1 MKLTRFLSLALGL
14 TLSAA
19 AADETLYTGAFWT
32 EGVNETG
39 GWYDANKIDNSD
51 GDADDNMCY
60 AASAAN
66 IIAWWQNGE
75 IVSGSLSS
83 NAPKQLGDIWQ
94 TLIDANDNEAL
105 WDEGGESLSAINWW
119 VSGIYCPDSY
129 EDEAAWARYY
139 TTAKEWGNEE
149 LLTVTLHD
157 SVGYYF
163 DRYGL
168 TQKNLAGFL
177 MDMQQYSERITDI
190 NFGEFLQNG
199 CAISLGIAP
208 TENEDAGH
216 AITLWGVEY
225 DEEGKLTTMWITDSD
240 DDDEKLVKVS
250 VTVDEEN
257 DKIWL
262 SEGYNEDFHY
272 YLMAVYA
279 VNVRESYKWSTL
291 SAQTYVNSKVN
302 PKTRNGYAGAALL
315 TDAFINEETDN
326 SLPEDEEGAEE
337 GAEEISPAVM
347 AIAETTPD
355 VETEVETEGEA
366 DAETETAL
374 ESVISAMDEGNLND
388 RDAAALAGAS
398 TTVLGQALSGDMDR
412 QLSAI
417 RNRATMGS
425 GSQDAVV
432 LDGKSGSLEQPGR
445 FFAWVNAEG
454 NRAEQNNDGSA
465 AGYTLSSWG
474 GTLGAGMQVNDKLSL
489 GLALTAM
496 HGDLKSD
503 GPDTLDGDM
512 GTAYLS
518 AFARYQR
525 GSWSHS
531 FIGSTGAMEADYN
544 RYALGCTHE
553 GDTKGT
559 AIGLMYELSHGMQL
573 SNNSLLS
580 PVFNIAY
587 RHTSVDAYNETG
599 SDAAL
604 SVGEQ
609 ELDTVTVALGAR
621 YAATVGQQT
630 LNRACAFDARALVK
644 YDLGDT
650 QSEASVGFQ
659 DYTARANI
667 ESAERGA
674 LGLELGAGIA
684 VPVGPGSIFTDAA
697 VELRSDYMNFNAA
710 AGYKIQF

>member
-14 TLSAA
+14 TFGAA

-32 EGVNETG
+32 EGVTETG

-66 IIAWWQNGE
+66 VIAWWQDSK
-75 IVSGSLSS
+75 VGSTLTSE
-83 NAPKQLGDIWQ
+83 APKPLGDIWQ
-94 TLIDANDNEAL
+94 TMIDANEV

-119 VSGIYCPDSY
+119 VSGIYCPENR
-129 EDEAAWARYY
+129 EDEAAWERYY
-139 TTAKEWGNEE
+139 TTAEEWGNEE
-149 LLTVTLHD
+149 LLTVTLGSAD
-157 SVGYYF
+157 GYYF
-163 DRYGL
+163 DQYGL
-168 TQKNLAGFL
+168 TQEHLSDFL
-177 MDMQQYSERITDI
+177 MDMQQYSESITEI
-190 NFGEFLQNG
+190 NFGELLENG
-199 CAISLGIAP
+199 SAISLGICLA
-208 TENEDAGH
+208 EDEESGH

-225 DEEGKLTTMWITDSD
+225 DEEGMLTTMWITDSD
-240 DDDEKLVKVS
+240 DDEEKLVKVS

-315 TDAFINEETDN
+315 TDVFINEEIDN
-326 SLPEDEEGAEE
+326 SLQKDEEGVEEGAEE
-337 GAEEISPAVM
+337 TAPAVM

-355 VETEVETEGEA
+355 METEVETEGEA

-374 ESVISAMDEGNLND
+374 ESVISAMDKGNLND
-388 RDAAALAGAS
+388 RSAAALAGAS
-398 TTVLGQALSGDMDR
+398 TAVLGQAFAGDMDR
-412 QLSAI
+412 QLNAI
-417 RNRATMGS
+417 RNRAAMGNC
-425 GSQDAVV
+425 SQDAVV
-432 LDGKSGSLEQPGR
+432 LDNKSGSLEQPGK

-474 GTLGAGMQVNDKLSL
+474 GTLGAGMQVNDKLTL

-503 GPDTLDGDM
+503 GPDSLDADM
-512 GTAYLS
+512 GLGYLS
-518 AFARYQR
+518 AFARYQG

-531 FIGSTGAMEADYN
+531 FICSQGALKTDYK
-544 RYALGCTHE
+544 RYALGNTHK
-553 GDTKGT
+553 GDTEGESV
-559 AIGLMYELSHGMQL
+559 GLMYELSRSMQL
-573 SNNSLLS
+573 GSDSQLS

-587 RHTSVDAYNETG
+587 RHTEVDAYNESG

-604 SVGEQ
+604 SVGKQ
-609 ELDTVTVALGAR
+609 ELDTVTVGLGAR

-650 QSEASVGFQ
+650 QSDTSVGFMG
-659 DYTARANI
+659 YATRANI

-684 VPVGPGSIFTDAA
+684 VPVGPGCIFTDGA
-697 VELRSDYMNFNAA
+697 VELRSDYTNFNAT

>member
-14 TLSAA
+14 TLGAA
-19 AADETLYTGAFWT
+19 AADETLYTGTFWT

-66 IIAWWQNGE
+66 IIAWWQDSK
-75 IVSGSLSS
+75 VGSTLTSE
-83 NAPKQLGDIWQ
+83 APKPLGDIWQ
-94 TLIDANDNEAL
+94 TMIDANEV

-119 VSGIYCPDSY
+119 VSGIYCPENH
-129 EDEAAWARYY
+129 EDEAAWERYY
-139 TTAKEWGNEE
+139 TTVEEWGNEE
-149 LLTVTLHD
+149 LLTVTLGNAD
-157 SVGYYF
+157 GYYF
-163 DRYGL
+163 DQYGL
-168 TQKNLAGFL
+168 TQEHLSDFL
-177 MDMQQYSERITDI
+177 MDMQQYSESITEI
-190 NFGEFLQNG
+190 NFGELLENG
-199 CAISLGIAP
+199 SAISLGICLA
-208 TENEDAGH
+208 EDEEGGH

-225 DEEGKLTTMWITDSD
+225 DEEGTLTTMWITDSD
-240 DDDEKLVKVS
+240 DDEEKLVKVS

-257 DKIWL
+257 DRIWL
-262 SEGYNEDFHY
+262 GEGYYEDTNY
-272 YLMAVYA
+272 YVMAVYV
-279 VNVRESYKWSTL
+279 VNARESFKWSPLAMKTFVTL
-291 SAQTYVNSKVN
+291 QVN
-302 PKTRNGYAGAALL
+302 PITHNGHAGAALL
-315 TDAFINEETDN
+315 
-326 SLPEDEEGAEE
+326 PEVYMDDEL
-337 GAEEISPAVM
+337 
-347 AIAETTPD
+347 
-355 VETEVETEGEA
+355 TEGG
-366 DAETETAL
+366 AL
-374 ESVISAMDEGNLND
+374 ETIVEAMDAGKLND
-388 RDAAALAGAS
+388 RDAAAMAGAS
-398 TTVLGQALSGDMDR
+398 TTVLGQALSGDMER

-417 RNRATMGS
+417 RNRATTGS
-425 GSQDAVV
+425 CSQDAVV
-432 LDGKSGSLEQPGR
+432 LDDKSGSLEQPGR

-474 GTLGAGMQVNDKLSL
+474 GTLGAGMQVNDKLTL

-518 AFARYQR
+518 AFARYQS

-531 FIGSTGAMEADYN
+531 FIGSTGAMEADFK

-559 AIGLMYELSHGMQL
+559 TFGLMYELSHGMQL
-573 SNNSLLS
+573 GNNSLLS
-580 PVFNIAY
+580 PVFNISY
-587 RHTSVDAYNETG
+587 RHTSVDAYSETG

-621 YAATVGQQT
+621 YAATVGQQA

-659 DYTARANI
+659 DYTTRANI

>member
-1 MKLTRFLSLALGL
+1 MNLTRFLSLALGL
-14 TLSAA
+14 TLGAA
-19 AADETLYTGAFWT
+19 AANETLYTGAFWT
-32 EGVNETG
+32 EGVNETR
-39 GWYDANKIDNSD
+39 GWYDANKISNSD

-66 IIAWWQNGE
+66 IIAWWQDSK
-75 IVSGSLSS
+75 VGSTLTSE
-83 NAPKQLGDIWQ
+83 APKPLDDIWQ
-94 TLIDANDNEAL
+94 TMIDANEDWN
-105 WDEGGESLSAINWW
+105 EGGESLSAINWW
-119 VSGIYCPDSY
+119 VSGIYCPASHG
-129 EDEAAWARYY
+129 DEAAWERYY
-139 TTAKEWGNEE
+139 ITAEEWANQE
-149 LLTVTLHD
+149 LLTVTLGNTD
-157 SVGYYF
+157 GYYF
-163 DRYGL
+163 DQYGL
-168 TQKNLAGFL
+168 TQKHLSDFL
-177 MDMQQYSERITDI
+177 MDMQQYSESITEI
-190 NFGEFLQNG
+190 NFGEHLQNG
-199 CAISLGIAP
+199 CAISLGIRKADV
-208 TENEDAGH
+208 EESGH

-225 DEEGKLTTMWITDSD
+225 DEEGTLTTMWITDSD
-240 DDDEKLVKVS
+240 DKEEKLVKVS

-262 SEGYNEDFHY
+262 GEGYYENTNY
-272 YLMAVYA
+272 YVMAVYV
-279 VNVRESYKWSTL
+279 VNARESFKWSPL
-291 SAQTYVNSKVN
+291 AMKTYVTLQVT
-302 PKTRNGYAGAALL
+302 PTTRNGHAGAALL
-315 TDAFINEETDN
+315 
-326 SLPEDEEGAEE
+326 PEVYMDDEL
-337 GAEEISPAVM
+337 
-347 AIAETTPD
+347 
-355 VETEVETEGEA
+355 TEGG
-366 DAETETAL
+366 AL
-374 ESVISAMDEGNLND
+374 ENIVDALDAGKLND
-388 RDAAALAGAS
+388 RDAAAMAGAS

-425 GSQDAVV
+425 CRQDAMV
-432 LDGKSGSLEQPGR
+432 LDDKSGSLEQPGR

-465 AGYTLSSWG
+465 AGYTMSSWG
-474 GTLGAGMQVNDKLSL
+474 GTLGAGMQVNDKLTL
-489 GLALTAM
+489 GLALTAL

-531 FIGSTGAMEADYN
+531 FIGSTGAMEADFK
-544 RYALGCTHE
+544 RYAMGCTHE
-553 GDTKGT
+553 GDTKGS
-559 AIGLMYELSHGMQL
+559 AFGLMYELSHGMQL

-587 RHTSVDAYNETG
+587 RHTSVDAYSETG

-650 QSEASVGFQ
+650 KSEASVGFL
-659 DYTARANI
+659 DYTTRANI

-697 VELRSDYMNFNAA
+697 VELRSDYMNFNAT
-710 AGYKIQF
+710 AGYRIQF

>member
-14 TLSAA
+14 TLGAA
-19 AADETLYTGAFWT
+19 AADETLYTGTFWT

-39 GWYDANKIDNSD
+39 GWYDANKVDNSD

-66 IIAWWQNGE
+66 VIAWWQDSK
-75 IVSGSLSS
+75 VGSTLTSE
-83 NAPKQLGDIWQ
+83 APKQLSDIWQ
-94 TLIDANDNEAL
+94 TMIDANEV
-105 WDEGGESLSAINWW
+105 WEEGGEALSVVNWW
-119 VSGIYCPDSY
+119 VSGIYCPESR
-129 EDEAAWARYY
+129 EDEAAWERYY
-139 TTAKEWGNEE
+139 TTAEEWGNEE
-149 LLTVTLHD
+149 LLTVTLGNAD
-157 SVGYYF
+157 GYYF
-163 DRYGL
+163 DQYGL

-177 MDMQQYSERITDI
+177 MDMLQYSERITDI

-315 TDAFINEETDN
+315 TDVFINEEIDN
-326 SLPEDEEGAEE
+326 SLQKDEEGVED
-337 GAEEISPAVM
+337 GAEETAPAVM

-355 VETEVETEGEA
+355 METEVETEGEA

-398 TTVLGQALSGDMDR
+398 TAVLGQAFAGDMDR
-412 QLSAI
+412 QLNAI
-417 RNRATMGS
+417 RNRAAMGNC
-425 GSQDAVV
+425 SQDAVV
-432 LDGKSGSLEQPGR
+432 LDNKSGNLEKPGK

-474 GTLGAGMQVNDKLSL
+474 GTLGAGMQVNDKLTL

-503 GPDTLDGDM
+503 GPDSLDADM
-512 GTAYLS
+512 GLGYLS
-518 AFARYQR
+518 AFARYQG

-531 FIGSTGAMEADYN
+531 FICSQGALKTDYR
-544 RYALGCTHE
+544 RYALGNTHK
-553 GDTKGT
+553 GDTEGESV
-559 AIGLMYELSHGMQL
+559 GLMYELSRSMQL
-573 SNNSLLS
+573 GSDSLLS

-587 RHTSVDAYNETG
+587 RHTEVDAYNESG

-604 SVGEQ
+604 SVGKQ
-609 ELDTVTVALGAR
+609 ELDTVTVGLGAR

-650 QSEASVGFQ
+650 QSDTSVGFMG
-659 DYTARANI
+659 YATRADI

-674 LGLELGAGIA
+674 MGLELGAGISA
-684 VPVGPGSIFTDAA
+684 PVGSGSIFADGA
-697 VELRSDYMNFNAA
+697 VELRSDYTNFNATL
-710 AGYKIQF
+710 GYRIHF

>member
-14 TLSAA
+14 TLGAT
-19 AADETLYTGAFWT
+19 AADETLYTGTFWT
-32 EGVNETG
+32 EGVTETG
-39 GWYDANKIDNSD
+39 GWYDVNKIDNND

-66 IIAWWQNGE
+66 IIAWWQDSK
-75 IVSGSLSS
+75 VGSTLTSE
-83 NAPKQLGDIWQ
+83 APKQLDDIWQ
-94 TLIDANDNEAL
+94 TMIDANEL
-105 WDEGGESLSAINWW
+105 WDDGGESLSAINWW
-119 VSGIYCPDSY
+119 VSGIYCPDKH
-129 EDEAAWARYY
+129 DNEAAWERYY
-139 TTAKEWGNEE
+139 MTVEEWGTEAM
-149 LLTVTLHD
+149 LPVTLSESD
-157 SVGYYF
+157 GYYF
-163 DRYGL
+163 DQYGL
-168 TQKNLAGFL
+168 TQKNLSDFL
-177 MDMQQYSERITDI
+177 MDMQLYSESITKI
-190 NFGEFLQNG
+190 NFGEFLKNG
-199 CAISLGIAP
+199 AAISLGICEG
-208 TENEDAGH
+208 ENDGH

-225 DEEGKLTTMWITDSD
+225 NEKGTLTTMWITDSD
-240 DDDEKLVKVS
+240 DYEEELVKVS

-257 DKIWL
+257 DRIWL
-262 SEGYNEDFHY
+262 GEGYYEDSNY
-272 YLMAVYA
+272 YVMAVFV
-279 VNVRESYKWSTL
+279 VNARESFKWSPL
-291 SAQTYVNSKVN
+291 AMKTYVTLQVN
-302 PKTRNGYAGAALL
+302 PTTHNGRAGVALLPEVFMSEDSEEEAPEMEEDALL
-315 TDAFINEETDN
+315 TIAAAE
-326 SLPEDEEGAEE
+326 PEAEE
-337 GAEEISPAVM
+337 GTEE
-347 AIAETTPD
+347 
-355 VETEVETEGEA
+355 ETEEEDGALATILEA
-366 DAETETAL
+366 VDNGIMT
-374 ESVISAMDEGNLND
+374 D
-388 RDAAALAGAS
+388 RDAAAVAGAS
-398 TTVLGQALSGDMDR
+398 TAVLGQALSGDMDR

-417 RNRATMGS
+417 RNRATMGNC
-425 GSQDAVV
+425 SQDAVV
-432 LDGKSGSLEQPGR
+432 LDAKSGSLEQPGR

-474 GTLGAGMQVNDKLSL
+474 GTLGAGMQVNDKLTL

-518 AFARYQR
+518 AFARYQS

-531 FIGSTGAMEADYN
+531 FIGSTGAMDADFK
-544 RYALGCTHE
+544 RYVMGYTHE
-553 GDTKGT
+553 GDTKGS
-559 AIGLMYELSHGMQL
+559 AFGLMYELSRSMQL
-573 SNNSLLS
+573 GNNSLLS
-580 PVFNIAY
+580 PVFNISY
-587 RHTSVDAYNETG
+587 RHTSVDAYCETG

-650 QSEASVGFQ
+650 QSEASVGFL
-659 DYTARANI
+659 DYATRTNI

-697 VELRSDYMNFNAA
+697 VELRCDYMNFNAA
-710 AGYKIQF
+710 AGYRIQF